1 MMMKLRKKIKIKNQ
15 KEKEKKGTYFTIHMN
30 SEVGKLQL
38 TSFNTEQNYG
48 FNSYWSKKSM
58 IICTLTYTKV
68 N

>member
-15 KEKEKKGTYFTIHMN
+15 KEKKGTYFTIHMN

-48 FNSYWSKKSM
+48 FNSY
-58 IICTLTYTKV
+58 
-68 N
+68 